1 MISLST
7 VTVCALGYGLVL
19 SYAVCKTLVFT
30 HTERANAL
38 RSLHARRDPEVR
50 IDVEFRLDIALAVVS
65 AVGGDGLDAIEHQH
79 RRGRQLGVART
90 EQLAAARGQ
99 QAFMIERRG
108 VLGLAQG

>member
-38 RSLHARRDPEVR
+38 RSLHARLVR
-50 IDVEFRLDIALAVVS
+50 EAAVLS
-65 AVGGDGLDAIEHQH
+65 FGS
-79 RRGRQLGVART
+79 R
-90 EQLAAARGQ
+90 
-99 QAFMIERRG
+99 
-108 VLGLAQG
+108 